1 MLTKAIATER
11 LRATGT
17 LGGAET
23 TITVISA
30 EAGKDLLAREVSN
43 VMLSNVR
50 ARGVRM
56 VAPGV
61 NQAVLP

>member
-1 MLTKAIATER
+1 MLTKATAIAR

-17 LGGAET
+17 LGSDET
-23 TITVISA
+23 TIDVIPAS
-30 EAGKDLLAREVSN
+30 AGKEQLAREISKVL
-43 VMLSNVR
+43 LSNPR

-56 VAPGV
+56 VAPGA